1 MNLPIAIPFLPMEAK
16 DYLILI
22 GHIDILPALFQ
33 KVILPAVVRD
43 ELKHQKAP
51 PVVQQM
57 CLQLLHLWI
66 ANLPSW
72 AEVHH
77 TPHVPDPAMEKLDAG
92 EEDAIALA
100 IELHADLILMDD
112 RDGVLVARSKGFRV
126 AGTLGILAMAAAHG
140 HGLLN
145 LTEAFD
151 RIKRTNFHYQQK
163 VMDEFLADASRT
175 EP

>member
-1 MNLPIAIPFLPMEAK
+1 MHLVIADTGPIN
-16 DYLILI
+16 YLILI

-33 KVILPAVVRD
+33 RVILPAIVRD

-51 PVVQQM
+51 PAVQ
-57 CLQLLHLWI
+57 HWI
-66 ANLPSW
+66 ANPPPW
-72 AEVHH
+72 AEVHQTH
-77 TPHVPDPAMEKLDAG
+77 HAHDPTMERLDAG

-112 RDGVLVARSKGFRV
+112 CEGVLAARSKGFRV
-126 AGTLGILAMAAAHG
+126 AGTLGILAMAAA